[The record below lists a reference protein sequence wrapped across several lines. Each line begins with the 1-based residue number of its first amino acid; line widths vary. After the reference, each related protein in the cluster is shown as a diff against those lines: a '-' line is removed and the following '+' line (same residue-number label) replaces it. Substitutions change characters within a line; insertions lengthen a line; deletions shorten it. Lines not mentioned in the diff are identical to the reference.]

1 MSLKQTKEEN
11 ESRKATVGQDARAD
25 RWTTWKKF
33 LTKRSR
39 CDILNRLTC
48 EGEQLPEQ
56 TAKRKIKKFLT
67 SEKQRDKI
75 LKLLLIN
82 ENSEEP

>member
-1 MSLKQTKEEN
+1 MREQIAVQSE
-11 ESRKATVGQDARAD
+11 
-25 RWTTWKKF
+25 KKF